1 MSVRFAKVVFIGAG
15 LWGIVVLTPLFFLRD
30 VTGRAYASPTE
41 YPHFFYG
48 FFSIAMAWQIAFLMI
63 GSDPVRFRPL
73 MIPSM
78 IEKFGFVTIAAV
90 LYSRAAISLADASV
104 AVPDLLLGA
113 LFVAAFARTRS
124 GQTYARA

>member
-1 MSVRFAKVVFIGAG
+1 
-15 LWGIVVLTPLFFLRD
+15 
-30 VTGRAYASPTE
+30 
-41 YPHFFYG
+41 
-48 FFSIAMAWQIAFLMI
+48 MAWQIAFLMI

-104 AVPDLLLGA
+104 AVPDLLLGV

-124 GQTYARA
+124 GQTYART